1 MDDLEQKMRDIAQ
14 QVHDENSTSDQ
25 FGVSQTPFHT
35 HNGADSQ
42 RINFKNIANRSEFI
56 NFDLPGSQG
65 QTTNNWGVI
74 FTAPYACAVIGI
86 TEVHQTA
93 ESTATTMTV
102 QLEKLSGTTASGSGI
117 ALLVTP
123 FNLKSTANT
132 VQTGT
137 LNTTSANTGLT
148 AFNLVT
154 GDRLGL
160 ALTTTGSAPATLI
173 GVNIIIQLSY

>member
-1 MDDLEQKMRDIAQ
+1 MYDLETRMREIAQ
-14 QVHDENSTSDQ
+14 TVHDENSTSDQ
-25 FGVSQTPFHT
+25 FSVSQVAFHT
-35 HNGADSQ
+35 HNNADSPA
-42 RINFKNIANRSEFI
+42 IDFKNIRNRSEFI

-74 FTAPYACAVIGI
+74 FTAPYSCAVIGI

-102 QLEKLSGTTASGSGI
+102 QLEKLKGTTASGSGTT
-117 ALLVTP
+117 LLVTP
-123 FNLKSTANT
+123 FNLKGTANT

-137 LNTTSANTGLT
+137 LNTSSANTGLI
-148 AFNLVT
+148 AFNLVA

-160 ALTTTGSAPATLI
+160 VLTTTGSSPATLI